1 MNTLC
6 DSTRMGQSAVMAAAL
21 SANRGR
27 IMGGDLSQDMMGLY
41 MDKLKDLLPQC
52 GSYDTNVSKLELI
65 QHVINYIGDLQ
76 DVLTSDSESDSD
88 SCPNSP
94 VSYNYT
100 PQDRYASNYYQSS
113 YEESIK
119 YDAKTYNFNINYNE
133 GIIESETLRGNNTYN
148 NYNAQYNQINSH
160 GSMNSNDL
168 DLCSM
173 MDSSCNV
180 TYGYSSG
187 YSSDGSNGSA

>member
-6 DSTRMGQSAVMAAAL
+6 DTRMGGAVMAAAL

-27 IMGGDLSQDMMGLY
+27 IMGDKQDMMGLY

-52 GSYDTNVSKLELI
+52 SNDTNVSKLELI
-65 QHVINYIGDLQ
+65 QHVIDYIGDLQ
-76 DVLTSDSESDSD
+76 DVLTSDSESESD
-88 SCPNSP
+88 SRQNSP

-100 PQDRYASNYYQSS
+100 QQDDYTSNYYQSTYEDSIQYNAKS
-113 YEESIK
+113 YN
-119 YDAKTYNFNINYNE
+119 YNSNYNE
-133 GIIESETLRGNNTYN
+133 GIIESETMYGNNTYN
-148 NYNAQYNQINSH
+148 NYNDQYNQINYH
-160 GSMNSNDL
+160 GSMNSSNDL

-187 YSSDGSNGSA
+187 YSSDGSNGSL